1 MNQSNLVT
9 VIIVMAAAVIP
20 YLISQQDVTVPAVVK
35 VALTAVNIALAAYA
49 RLSGTTQ
56 VPTGKIGSPAATPQ
70 GDPAEIARAGT
81 SDGPSS

>member
-1 MNQSNLVT
+1 MNQSNIVT

-20 YLISQQDVTVPAVVK
+20 YLISQQDVTVAPIIK

-70 GDPAEIARAGT
+70 GDTATIAPVET
-81 SDGPSS
+81 PNP